1 MSYSRIPTIVAASVA
16 AAAIAVGAAGTAAAQ
31 GGGGGGVRATGS
43 CSAGSAWHVKAKPD
57 DGRIQLEV
65 EIDTHRVGQTWTVA
79 ITDNAT
85 RIFTGK
91 RVTSAPSGSFSVELR
106 TANRA
111 GTDRFV
117 STTRNLRTGETCMGR
132 VFL

>member
-1 MSYSRIPTIVAASVA
+1 MTHSRISTIFAASVA

-31 GGGGGGVRATGS
+31 GGGGGDVRATGS
-43 CSAGSAWHVKAKPD
+43 CSAGSVWHVKAKPD
-57 DGRIQLEV
+57 DGRIQLEL
-65 EIDTHRVGQTWTVA
+65 EIDTHRAGQTWTVA

-85 RIFTGK
+85 RIFTGN
-91 RVTSAPSGSFSVELR
+91 RATTAPSGSFSVELR

-117 STTRNLRTGETCMGR
+117 GTTRNVRTGETCTAR
-132 VFL
+132 VSL